1 MQINFYFR
9 LISFIIISSLIVFG
23 YVWISILVSLCLL
36 FYINNYY
43 ESIFFGLLIDSIYGS
58 NVLSDSFKYNTLLFS
73 VIIFILVFYLKKV
86 IIKYGNN

>member
-23 YVWISILVSLCLL
+23 HVWISILVSLCLL